1 MVIADR
7 TQTTENYFRTL
18 LAGKSVHHT
27 EPKMNSDGVQFLT
40 FRSQLF
46 EKRETLT
53 RTRGMRNYVLE
64 RYSSTLSPAGNIF
77 LITNLNGYS
86 ESPSWNE
93 LSIYGETEI
102 TDQGVEILKKIT
114 IDLRWCSNI
123 SNPIIFDISASPI
136 DVVIIPIIV
145 KVPEGYILTFCRIN
159 TNVQWAVDVLATKA
173 VSGIC

>member
-1 MVIADR
+1 
-7 TQTTENYFRTL
+7 
-18 LAGKSVHHT
+18 
-27 EPKMNSDGVQFLT
+27 MNSDGVQFLT

-102 TDQGVEILKKIT
+102 TDQGVEILKK
-114 IDLRWCSNI
+114 LLPI
-123 SNPIIFDISASPI
+123 SDG
-136 DVVIIPIIV
+136 V
-145 KVPEGYILTFCRIN
+145 
-159 TNVQWAVDVLATKA
+159 AT
-173 VSGIC
+173 